1 MEDKSSQRFN
11 LLLQTEITI
20 FTPWEMALIFPAF
33 SRHQAYNLFL
43 PLQYIP
49 H

>member
-20 FTPWEMALIFPAF
+20 FTLWEMALIFPTF